1 MISKEQFIMDLK
13 ELLETDSDITLDTDL
28 LEINEWGSLSAVEFL
43 VMIEDRYGIKA
54 EPFSVAEAVFV
65 EDLYKIVSKA

>member
-1 MISKEQFIMDLK
+1 MISKEQFITDLK

-65 EDLYKIVSKA
+65 EDLYNIVSKA

>member
-1 MISKEQFIMDLK
+1 MISKEQFITELK

-65 EDLYKIVSKA
+65 EDLYNIVSKA

>member
-1 MISKEQFIMDLK
+1 MISEEQFIEDLK
-13 ELLETDSDITLDTDL
+13 ELLDTDADITLDTDL

-43 VMIEDRYGIKA
+43 VMIEDKYGIKA

-65 EDLYKIVSKA
+65 EDLYNIVLKA

>member
-1 MISKEQFIMDLK
+1 MISKEQFITDLK

-65 EDLYKIVSKA
+65 EDLFNIVSKA

>member
-1 MISKEQFIMDLK
+1 MISEEQFITDLK
-13 ELLETDSDITLDTDL
+13 ELLETDSDITLETDL

-65 EDLYKIVSKA
+65 EDLYNIVSKA

>member
-1 MISKEQFIMDLK
+1 LISKEQFITDLK

-65 EDLYKIVSKA
+65 EDLYNIVSKA

>member
-1 MISKEQFIMDLK
+1 MITEGQFLTDLK
-13 ELLETDSDITLDTDL
+13 ELLDTDADITLDTDL

-43 VMIEDRYGIKA
+43 VMIEDKYGIKV

-65 EDLYKIVSKA
+65 EDLFNIVSKT